1 MYAKIVKILTIHVN
15 TLYSAIV
22 YKSMKLHVIPTALL
36 LSILLKLA
44 VCKQKLHILGM
55 YPKSGDGWTQPFVE
69 YSAEL
74 ALAHIRENGSI
85 LSDYEIVID
94 WKNTQCNGGI
104 ALKEFFDA
112 LGKNQSVTYL
122 AVFGGGCAVATSEVA
137 AISFRYGLA
146 QIAYAST
153 APNLGNKNLYPK
165 FVRGVPS
172 DLNAVPARA
181 RFINQHNWK
190 RVAII
195 NEQDPI
201 FVASSHF
208 METVLDRINV
218 EYRVEDFAPSGT
230 IPLDQQ
236 VRTIADN
243 LRGNGYSIIIANMYE
258 DAAILMFCELYKQNE
273 MNLLPNTATWI
284 FLGWF
289 TNQWNNKP
297 NVLNRV
303 GCTAQQI
310 ADISNG
316 ALGFLVAHS
325 EKNFKG
331 ETNNTRQTVSNRST
345 AELYKEYMEL
355 IVGKEGREVF
365 ERDSDVHDAYVYDS
379 MWTLALALQGMSDN
393 GTNFTEISQRQILT
407 DEEYFSEGSQY
418 SCDVYQGMLSQDF
431 IGWSGKVEYD
441 GHERFYDQ
449 VQILEFVNGSLV
461 YRGDCVNIPYY
472 NDYTDDTIK
481 SIDCYLTEDFSYWDE
496 GTASDGIT
504 DTQVPAAILCI
515 TILLSVVVVVY
526 VTFLIVAIVVG
537 RIQNLKSIQNSSPIL
552 TCIILAGNYLLV
564 LAGVFYISNDRMVG
578 HNNPGFVS
586 NFTEE
591 EATTEVCVSAGCK
604 SLCMFPLSLLLVASS
619 LIFGGMIGKASIIYL
634 LAVKLRFNLSE
645 KAKILILFGWP
656 LIFTCVDVVLMIS
669 WSVSSSLVMKSE
681 VQSTGL
687 PVSPFIR
694 IIQCRRPTEHEII
707 SNVFIGMLIVY
718 KSVVVLIGLVMAY
731 NLRNVKKNS
740 LRYWGTITWTMY
752 NMTMFTFVLIIS
764 FFLIDYYITK
774 ITVIS
779 LLVLTTALVT
789 SSITGLPPV
798 YYMFRDPN
806 LEKRESY
813 EPDVRTRLDADIA
826 ELRQLVSV
834 LQTDKTQLLSDIDVL
849 KKDNTQFLSLI
860 EVFEKDKTQ
869 FLSIID
875 VLKKDK
881 TQFLSLIE
889 DFKKDTTRFLSLIDV
904 LKKDNTQLL
913 SDIDVLKSI
922 NIV

>member
-1 MYAKIVKILTIHVN
+1 
-15 TLYSAIV
+15 
-22 YKSMKLHVIPTALL
+22 MKLHIIPTALL
-36 LSILLKLA
+36 LGILLKLA
-44 VCKQKLHILGM
+44 VCKQKLHILGL
-55 YPKSGDGWTQPFVE
+55 YPKSGDGWTEPFVE

-85 LSDYEIVID
+85 LPDYEIVID

-181 RFINQHNWK
+181 RFIKQHNWK

-208 METVLDRINV
+208 MVTVLDKINV

-230 IPLDQQ
+230 IPVDQQ
-236 VRTIADN
+236 VRTIAYN

-289 TNQWNNKP
+289 TDQWNNKP
-297 NVLNRV
+297 DVLNRV

-331 ETNNTRQTVSNRST
+331 ETNSKQPTVVNKST
-345 AELYKEYMEL
+345 AQLYQEYKANILLELSDE
-355 IVGKEGREVF
+355 IF

-418 SCDVYQGMLSQDF
+418 SNDVYQGMLSQDF

-472 NDYTDDTIK
+472 NEYTDDTIK
-481 SIDCYLTEDFSYWDE
+481 SIDCYLTEDFSYWNE

-504 DTQVPAAILCI
+504 DTQVPVAILCI

-526 VTFLIVAIVVG
+526 VTFLIVVIVVG

-586 NFTEE
+586 NFMEE

-634 LAVKLRFNLSE
+634 LAVKLKFNLSE
-645 KAKILILFGWP
+645 KTNMLIRFGWP
-656 LIFTCVDVVLMIS
+656 LIFTCVDVVFVII

-681 VQSTGL
+681 VQSTGI
-687 PVSPFIR
+687 PVSSFIR
-694 IIQCRRPTEHEII
+694 IIQCRRPTEGDIA
-707 SNVFIGMLIVY
+707 SDVFIGLLIIY

-731 NLRNVKKNS
+731 NLRNVKRNS

-752 NMTMFTFVLIIS
+752 NMTIFTFVLIIS
-764 FFLIDYYITK
+764 FFLIDDYVTK
-774 ITVIS
+774 LTVVS

-806 LEKRESY
+806 LKKEKMKMAGVQEEVVEDPKLLKRQ
-813 EPDVRTRLDADIA
+813 VDA
-826 ELRQLVSV
+826 LR
-834 LQTDKTQLLSDIDVL
+834 
-849 KKDNTQFLSLI
+849 
-860 EVFEKDKTQ
+860 KDKNE
-869 FLSIID
+869 LVCEIDGLKVIIRRMTLTDTDYEVPDFEIKDSAFQREDSDD
-875 VLKKDK
+875 VIVNKD
-881 TQFLSLIE
+881 
-889 DFKKDTTRFLSLIDV
+889 
-904 LKKDNTQLL
+904 
-913 SDIDVLKSI
+913 
-922 NIV
+922 

>member
-1 MYAKIVKILTIHVN
+1 
-15 TLYSAIV
+15 
-22 YKSMKLHVIPTALL
+22 MKLHVISTALL
-36 LSILLKLA
+36 LGILLKLA

-85 LSDYEIVID
+85 LPDYEIVID

-153 APNLGNKNLYPK
+153 APNLGNRNLYPK

-181 RFINQHNWK
+181 RFIKQHNWK

-243 LRGNGYSIIIANMYE
+243 LRGNGYRIIIANMYE

-273 MNLLPNTATWI
+273 MYLLPNTATWI

-289 TNQWNNKP
+289 TDQWNNKP
-297 NVLNRV
+297 DVLNRV

-325 EKNFKG
+325 ENNFRG
-331 ETNNTRQTVSNRST
+331 ETDNTRQTVSNRST

-355 IVGKEGREVF
+355 IVGYVGREVF

-379 MWTLALALQGMSDN
+379 MWTLALALQDVTDK
-393 GTNFTEISQRQILT
+393 GTNLTEISQKRILE
-407 DEEYFSEGSQY
+407 DEQFFSIESSFGI
-418 SCDVYQGMLSQDF
+418 DVYESMLAQSF
-431 IGWSGKVEYD
+431 EGWTGRVEFRE
-441 GHERFYDQ
+441 HERSYDR
-449 VQILEFVNGSLV
+449 VQLLEFVEGNLDARLEFVN
-461 YRGDCVNIPYY
+461 IPF
-472 NDYTDDTIK
+472 
-481 SIDCYLTEDFSYWDE
+481 SINSNYSVEEINAIEFTEWNQFSYWDA

-504 DTQVPAAILCI
+504 DTQVPVAILCI

-526 VTFLIVAIVVG
+526 VTFLIVVIVVG

-564 LAGVFYISNDRMVG
+564 LAGVFYISNDRIVG
-578 HNNPGFVS
+578 HNNPGLVS
-586 NFTEE
+586 NFMEE

-645 KAKILILFGWP
+645 KARILIRFGWP
-656 LIFTCVDVVLMIS
+656 LIFTCVDVIFVIS

-707 SNVFIGMLIVY
+707 SNVFIGLLIIY

-731 NLRNVKKNS
+731 NLRNVKRNS

-752 NMTMFTFVLIIS
+752 NMTIFTFVLIIS
-764 FFLIDYYITK
+764 FFLIEHYVIK

-798 YYMFRDPN
+798 YYRFKDSN
-806 LEKRESY
+806 LEKEKSKI
-813 EPDVRTRLDADIA
+813 PGIRTTIDLDSTML
-826 ELRQLVSV
+826 EKQVSV
-834 LQTDKTQLLSDIDVL
+834 LQEDKFQLSSEIVDLKNENLFINRRLSEA
-849 KKDNTQFLSLI
+849 T
-860 EVFEKDKTQ
+860 
-869 FLSIID
+869 
-875 VLKKDK
+875 
-881 TQFLSLIE
+881 
-889 DFKKDTTRFLSLIDV
+889 
-904 LKKDNTQLL
+904 LL
-913 SDIDVLKSI
+913 DLTSDS
-922 NIV
+922 